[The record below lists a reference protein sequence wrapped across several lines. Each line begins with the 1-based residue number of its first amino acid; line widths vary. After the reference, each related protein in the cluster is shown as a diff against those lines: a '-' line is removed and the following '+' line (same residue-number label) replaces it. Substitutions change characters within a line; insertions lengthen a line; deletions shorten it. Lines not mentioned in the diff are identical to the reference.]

1 MRSPLLAVSMA
12 ALLIPAAALAQT
24 APAQTMPGHST
35 PMPAPGHTMMPAPGT
50 TVIIPPVEPPPGAP
64 ALGLPNS
71 AGDIPRPGM
80 LSSPVTASTAAE
92 FVRDAGG
99 GGLFEVEAGRVA
111 ESRAQN
117 DAVRAFGQRMQQ
129 DHTAVNRELVALA
142 QAQGI
147 GTALM
152 PDASHQNQLQ
162 SLRTMPLSRFDHSY
176 LAGQIKAHQETI
188 ALFEMVAASSAP
200 DMAPFKPF
208 AEKTLPALREHL
220 AMAQSLFGTGTPTAA
235 R

>member
-1 MRSPLLAVSMA
+1 MRSPLLAVSLA

-24 APAQTMPGHST
+24 APGST
-35 PMPAPGHTMMPAPGT
+35 VKPAPGT

-71 AGDIPRPGM
+71 AGEVPRPGV
-80 LSSPVTASTAAE
+80 LSSPVTASNAAE

-99 GGLFEVEAGRVA
+99 SGLFEVEAGRVA
-111 ESRAQN
+111 ESRGQS
-117 DAVRAFGQRMQQ
+117 DAVRAFGQRMQH
-129 DHTAVNRELVALA
+129 DHTAVNRELLALA

-147 GTALM
+147 TTPAM
-152 PDASHQNQLQ
+152 PDGSQQNHLQ
-162 SLRTMPLSRFDHSY
+162 YLRTMPLTRFDHSY
-176 LAGQIKAHQETI
+176 LAGQITAHQEAI
-188 ALFEMVAASSAP
+188 ALFEMVAASGNP
-200 DMAPFKPF
+200 DLAPFKPF

>member
-1 MRSPLLAVSMA
+1 MRSPLLAVSLA
-12 ALLIPAAALAQT
+12 ALLIPAAALAQ
-24 APAQTMPGHST
+24 M
-35 PMPAPGHTMMPAPGT
+35 APGSTVKPPPGT

-71 AGDIPRPGM
+71 AGAVPRPGV

-99 GGLFEVEAGRVA
+99 SGLFEVEAGRIA
-111 ESRAQN
+111 ESRGQSE
-117 DAVRAFGQRMQQ
+117 AVRAFGQRMQR
-129 DHTAVNRELVALA
+129 DHAAVNRDLLALA

-147 GTALM
+147 TTPPM
-152 PDASHQNQLQ
+152 PDGSQQNHLQ
-162 SLRTMPLSRFDHSY
+162 SLRTMPLTRFDHSY
-176 LAGQIKAHQETI
+176 LAGQITAHQEAI
-188 ALFEMVAASSAP
+188 ALFDMVAASGAP
-200 DMAPFKPF
+200 DLAPFKPF

>member
-1 MRSPLLAVSMA
+1 MRSPLLAVSLA

-24 APAQTMPGHST
+24 APGST
-35 PMPAPGHTMMPAPGT
+35 VKPAPGT

-71 AGDIPRPGM
+71 AGEVPRPGV

-99 GGLFEVEAGRVA
+99 SGLFEVEAGRIA
-111 ESRAQN
+111 ENRGQSE
-117 DAVRAFGQRMQQ
+117 AVRAFGQRMQR
-129 DHTAVNRELVALA
+129 DHAAVNRDLLALA

-147 GTALM
+147 TTLPM
-152 PDASHQNQLQ
+152 PDASQQNQLQ
-162 SLRTMPLSRFDHSY
+162 SLRSMPLSRFDHSY
-176 LAGQIKAHQETI
+176 LAWQIKAHQEAI
-188 ALFEMVAASSAP
+188 ALFDMVAASGAP
-200 DMAPFKPF
+200 DLAPFKPF